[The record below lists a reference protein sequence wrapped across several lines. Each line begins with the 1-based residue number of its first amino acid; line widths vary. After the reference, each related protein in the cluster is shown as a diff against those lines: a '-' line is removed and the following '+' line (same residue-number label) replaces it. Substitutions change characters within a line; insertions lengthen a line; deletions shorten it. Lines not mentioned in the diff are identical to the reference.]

1 MTTLTH
7 LFIDIV
13 NQEASIYYGP
23 DTVLGIGGS
32 NRTKLGIGS
41 VLQNLQSNRQICIHY
56 IVTQIGVK
64 L

>member
-41 VLQNLQSNRQICIHY
+41 VLQNLQSNRPIRIY
-56 IVTQIGVK
+56 AFIIS
-64 L
+64 